1 MRKSTLALAFASI
14 TSVLVTSAALAAGIR
29 RM

>member
-14 TSVLVTSAALAAGIR
+14 TSVLVTSAALAAGSGG
-29 RM
+29 